1 MKRSSQHEKK
11 AGVYRGLLK
20 IGHKRCFSRGIIRN
34 GINFQVCNLWYFD
47 KKPLVDKCWHSNA
60 VPILRQ
66 SFVKLIPQKKRA
78 NCHVLPCLSMANL
91 WVRSGVLGERLS
103 PRTRAFGANSQVAE
117 AVACFRDFF
126 WMILLGITM
135 GVFYWYLMG
144 KPWDYIFLDESF
156 EISKNN
162 HNHQIII
169 ITFLS
174 FSYTTW

>member
-66 SFVKLIPQKKRA
+66 SFVKLIPQKKTGK
-78 NCHVLPCLSMANL
+78 LPCFAVPFYGQSLSSF
-91 WVRSGVLGERLS
+91 RR
-103 PRTRAFGANSQVAE
+103 PRRAFESSHARLWCQLPGRRGRGLFSRFFLDDFIGDNHG
-117 AVACFRDFF
+117 CF
-126 WMILLGITM
+126 LLVFNGKTM
-135 GVFYWYLMG
+135 GLYFFGW
-144 KPWDYIFLDESF
+144 
-156 EISKNN
+156 
-162 HNHQIII
+162 IIWNI
-169 ITFLS
+169 KKRS
-174 FSYTTW
+174 